1 MNLKSNNSYVRR
13 KKNIHIQTDG
23 QYLLSTRT
31 KKYIILLYT
40 IEQDVCLSVA

>member
-1 MNLKSNNSYVRR
+1 MSDV

-31 KKYIILLYT
+31 KKNIYIILLYT